1 MWHMTP
7 FFTVLLSGFIVM
19 IIAATISISLVF
31 AQTSDF
37 NTGYSDGNQQ
47 GLSDR
52 HSNVFHIG
60 NVCINQSNSYCNGYL
75 SGYLDGFFSTLP
87 TSTHTTTRIIVH
99 EEHPKCHDNMTDC
112 GKKTPPTP
120 PTPPPTPPCKKVN
133 GTCV

>member
-1 MWHMTP
+1 MNVYLNNILAENQIKAHGLIYTYP
-7 FFTVLLSGFIVM
+7 TVK
-19 IIAATISISLVF
+19 

-37 NTGYSDGNQQ
+37 TTGYSDGNQQ

-60 NVCINQSNSYCNGYL
+60 NICLNQSNSYCNG
-75 SGYLDGFFSTLP
+75 GYLDGFFSTLP
-87 TSTHTTTRIIVH
+87 TNTHTTSGIIVH

-120 PTPPPTPPCKKVN
+120 PPTPPCKKVN